1 MKKLRKT
8 ALFLTVVLTA
18 AFYDACGAKN
28 EEGTSYNYVQYNK
41 NNSVMN
47 IAPEMAK
54 QADADGLESFD
65 DAAFADADQF
75 VNSEEYSQ
83 IIENTFINTTDEPVS
98 TFSIDVDTASYA
110 NIRRMI
116 QEGYSRSIPADAVRI
131 EEMINYFNYDYPV
144 PQDDAPFSV
153 TTELSGCPWNPAH
166 ELCLIGLQADK
177 IDLNERMPMNLV
189 FLIDVSGSMYG
200 EDRLGLVQK
209 AVNMLAENLNENDT
223 VSIVTYAGREAVL
236 LEGTP
241 GNDVVTITNAINNLE
256 AGGSTA
262 GGAGIV
268 KAYEIAEKYFIPGGN
283 NRILLATDGDLN
295 VGLSSAEELKALVE
309 EKRESGVN
317 LSVLGFGT
325 GNLKDDRLETLADYG
340 NGNYSYID
348 SELEAQKVLVQE
360 MGGTLYTVAK
370 DVKLQLEF
378 SPETVRSYR
387 LIGYENRVLANED
400 FNNDKVD
407 AGEIGA
413 GHSVTALYEI
423 IPADAPSDNL
433 MTLSMRYKKPDGE
446 QSQLRE
452 FPVTVS
458 GCRTEQISKNS
469 AFAGAV
475 AEFGMLLRNS
485 SYAGMSSYSQIMEL
499 LSKTDI
505 QDQYRSEFRE
515 LVQEV
520 YQAGM
525 IPESVDPASIPQDED
540 KDVTTESATAQ
551 EIPEN
556 SDQNSQQDPAQSK
569 DYALTAYYHGNPVE
583 LFEEE
588 WFVSVVE
595 EYIDLNTETG
605 ESADG
610 AIEASAKQN
619 GIYVDIF
626 YSEEIYG
633 KDGKMLTL
641 KGTTEPYSVYGITIL
656 IDESTGTEQ
665 LIVNHDGYRN
675 VYAIPEV
682 IQNELRFRIGEE
694 NS

>member
-1 MKKLRKT
+1 
-8 ALFLTVVLTA
+8 
-18 AFYDACGAKN
+18 
-28 EEGTSYNYVQYNK
+28 
-41 NNSVMN
+41 
-47 IAPEMAK
+47 
-54 QADADGLESFD
+54 
-65 DAAFADADQF
+65 
-75 VNSEEYSQ
+75 
-83 IIENTFINTTDEPVS
+83 
-98 TFSIDVDTASYA
+98 
-110 NIRRMI
+110 
-116 QEGYSRSIPADAVRI
+116 
-131 EEMINYFNYDYPV
+131 
-144 PQDDAPFSV
+144 
-153 TTELSGCPWNPAH
+153 
-166 ELCLIGLQADK
+166 
-177 IDLNERMPMNLV
+177 V
-189 FLIDVSGSMYG
+189 FLIDVSVSRYG
-200 EDRLGLVQK
+200 EDSRGLVQK

-268 KAYEIAEKYFIPGGN
+268 KAYEIAEKYFISGGN

-295 VGLSSAEELKALVE
+295 VGLSSTEELKALVE

-423 IPADAPSDNL
+423 IPTDAPSDNF
-433 MTLSMRYKKPDGE
+433 MKLSMRYKEPDGE

-458 GCRTEQISKNS
+458 GCWHEQISKNS

-485 SYAGMSSYSQIMEL
+485 SYAGMSSYAQIMDL

-505 QDQYRSEFRE
+505 QDAYRSEFRG
-515 LVQEV
+515 LVESV

-525 IPESVDPASIPQDED
+525 LPESVDPASIPQDKLDEN
-540 KDVTTESATAQ
+540 VLTESAPAQ

-556 SDQNSQQDPAQSK
+556 PDQNSQQESSQGK

-595 EYIDLNTETG
+595 EYTDLSTETG

-610 AIEASAKQN
+610 AVESSAKQN

-641 KGTTEPYSVYGITIL
+641 KGAAEPYSVYGITIL
-656 IDESTGTEQ
+656 IDESGTEQ

-682 IQNELRFRIGEE
+682 IRNELRFRIGEG

>member
-18 AFYDACGAKN
+18 ACYAACGA
-28 EEGTSYNYVQYNK
+28 ENYESRKSDNATLNY
-41 NNSVMN
+41 
-47 IAPEMAK
+47 APALQEN
-54 QADADGLESFD
+54 ADAEGIDADMAFD
-65 DAAFADADQF
+65 DAVQSG
-75 VNSEEYSQ
+75 NSEEYSQ
-83 IIENTFINTTDEPVS
+83 IIENSFINTAEEPVS

-116 QEGYSRSIPADAVRI
+116 QEGYSAEIPVDAVRI
-131 EEMINYFNYDYPV
+131 EEMINYFNYDYPS

-153 TTELSGCPWNPAH
+153 TTELSDCPWNPDH

-241 GNDVVTITNAINNLE
+241 GNEIATITDAINNLE

-268 KAYEIAEKYFIPGGN
+268 KAYEIAEKYFISGGN

-295 VGLSSAEELKALVE
+295 VGLSSVEELKSLVE

-317 LSVLGFGT
+317 LSVLGFGS
-325 GNLKDDRLETLADYG
+325 GNLKDDRLETLADCG

-378 SPETVRSYR
+378 SPETVQSYR

-423 IPADAPSDNL
+423 IPADTPSDNL
-433 MTLSMRYKKPDGE
+433 MTLSMRYKEPDGE
-446 QSQLRE
+446 QSMLKE

-458 GCRTEQISKNS
+458 GCWNEQISKNS

-475 AEFGMLLRNS
+475 AEFGMLLRKS

-505 QDQYRSEFRE
+505 QDQYRSEFQS
-515 LVQEV
+515 LVQKV
-520 YQAGM
+520 YQLGI
-525 IPESVDPASIPQDED
+525 IPESVDPESIPPVDLD
-540 KDVTTESATAQ
+540 PITESVTA
-551 EIPEN
+551 
-556 SDQNSQQDPAQSK
+556 QQDPAQGK
-569 DYALTAYYHGNPVE
+569 DYAITAYYQGNPVE

-588 WFVSVVE
+588 WFVSVVG

-610 AIEASAKQN
+610 AVEESAKQN
-619 GIYVDIF
+619 GIYVDIA

-633 KDGKMLTL
+633 KEGKMLTL
-641 KGTTEPYSVYGITIL
+641 KGATEPYSVYGITIL
-656 IDESTGTEQ
+656 IDESAGTEQ
-665 LIVNHDGYRN
+665 LIVNHDGYRV
-675 VYAIPEV
+675 VYEIPDV
-682 IQNELRFRIGEE
+682 IRNELMFRIGAE

>member
-8 ALFLTVVLTA
+8 ALFLTVILTA
-18 AFYDACGAKN
+18 AFYAACGAKM
-28 EEGTSYNYVQYNK
+28 EEETSGNYVQYRND
-41 NNSVMN
+41 SPVMN
-47 IAPEMAK
+47 IAPALEEN
-54 QADADGLESFD
+54 ADADGLESFD
-65 DAAFADADQF
+65 DAAFADADQS

-83 IIENTFINTTDEPVS
+83 IIENSFINTADEPVS

-110 NIRRMI
+110 NVRRMI
-116 QEGYSRSIPADAVRI
+116 QEGYSGEIPADAVRI
-131 EEMINYFNYDYPV
+131 EEMINYFSYDYPS

-153 TTELSGCPWNPAH
+153 TTELSGCPWNPEHA
-166 ELCLIGLQADK
+166 LCLIGLQADK
-177 IDLNERMPMNLV
+177 IDLSERSPMNLV

-241 GNDVVTITNAINNLE
+241 GNEVATITNAINNLE

-268 KAYEIAEKYFIPGGN
+268 KAYEIAEKYFISGGN

-295 VGLSSAEELKALVE
+295 VGLSSTEELKALVE
-309 EKRESGVN
+309 EKRKSGVN

-325 GNLKDDRLETLADYG
+325 GNLKDDRLETLADCG

-378 SPETVRSYR
+378 SPETVQSYR

-433 MTLSMRYKKPDGE
+433 MTLSMRYKEPDGE

-475 AEFGMLLRNS
+475 AEFGMLLRKS

-515 LVQEV
+515 LVQTV
-520 YQAGM
+520 YQVGI
-525 IPESVDPASIPQDED
+525 IPESVDPESIPPVDSESSRNED
-540 KDVTTESATAQ
+540 VMTESAAAQ
-551 EIPEN
+551 E
-556 SDQNSQQDPAQSK
+556 K
-569 DYALTAYYHGNPVE
+569 DYALTAYYQGNPVE

-610 AIEASAKQN
+610 GIEEFAKQN
-619 GIYVDIF
+619 GIYVDIA

-633 KDGKMLTL
+633 KDGKPLAL
-641 KGTTEPYSVYGITIL
+641 KGTAEPYSVYGVTVL

-665 LIVNHDGYRN
+665 LIVNHEGYRA
-675 VYAIPEV
+675 VYEIPQV
-682 IQNELRFRIGEE
+682 IRNELVFRIGAE

>member
-18 AFYDACGAKN
+18 ACYAACGA
-28 EEGTSYNYVQYNK
+28 ENYESSSRKSDNAT
-41 NNSVMN
+41 MN
-47 IAPEMAK
+47 IAPALQENADVEGI
-54 QADADGLESFD
+54 DADMAFD
-65 DAAFADADQF
+65 DAVQSR
-75 VNSEEYSQ
+75 NSEEYSQ
-83 IIENTFINTTDEPVS
+83 IIENSFINTADEPVS

-110 NIRRMI
+110 NVRRMI
-116 QEGYSRSIPADAVRI
+116 QDGYSAEIPVDAVRI
-131 EEMINYFNYDYPV
+131 EEMINYFNYDYPS

-153 TTELSGCPWNPAH
+153 TTELSGCPWNPDH

-241 GNDVVTITNAINNLE
+241 GNEIATITDAINNLE

-268 KAYEIAEKYFIPGGN
+268 KAYEIAEKYFISGGN

-295 VGLSSAEELKALVE
+295 VGLSSVEELKSLVE

-325 GNLKDDRLETLADYG
+325 GNLKDDRLETLADCG

-378 SPETVRSYR
+378 SPETVQSYR

-423 IPADAPSDNL
+423 IPADTPSDNL
-433 MTLSMRYKKPDGE
+433 MTLSMRYKEPDGE
-446 QSQLRE
+446 QSMLKE

-458 GCRTEQISKNS
+458 GCWNEQISKNS

-475 AEFGMLLRNS
+475 AEFGMLLRKS

-505 QDQYRSEFRE
+505 QDQYRSEFQS
-515 LVQEV
+515 LVQKV
-520 YQAGM
+520 YQLGI
-525 IPESVDPASIPQDED
+525 IPESVDPESIPPVDLD
-540 KDVTTESATAQ
+540 PITESVTA
-551 EIPEN
+551 
-556 SDQNSQQDPAQSK
+556 QQDPSQGK
-569 DYALTAYYHGNPVE
+569 DYAITAYYQGNPVE

-588 WFVSVVE
+588 WFVSVVG

-610 AIEASAKQN
+610 AVEESAKQN
-619 GIYVDIF
+619 GIYVDIA

-633 KDGKMLTL
+633 KEGKMLTL
-641 KGTTEPYSVYGITIL
+641 KGATEPYSVYGITIL
-656 IDESTGTEQ
+656 IDESAGTEQ
-665 LIVNHDGYRN
+665 LIVNHDGYRV
-675 VYAIPEV
+675 VYEIPDV
-682 IQNELRFRIGEE
+682 IRNELMFRIGAE

>member
-18 AFYDACGAKN
+18 ACYAACGA
-28 EEGTSYNYVQYNK
+28 ENYESSSRK
-41 NNSVMN
+41 SNNATMN
-47 IAPEMAK
+47 YAPALQEN
-54 QADADGLESFD
+54 ADAEGIDADMAFD
-65 DAAFADADQF
+65 DAVQSG
-75 VNSEEYSQ
+75 NSEEYSQ
-83 IIENTFINTTDEPVS
+83 IIENSFINTADEPVS

-116 QEGYSRSIPADAVRI
+116 QEGYSGEIPADAVRI
-131 EEMINYFNYDYPV
+131 EEMINYFNYEYPS
-144 PQDDAPFSV
+144 PQDDVPFSV
-153 TTELSGCPWNPAH
+153 TTELSNCPWNPDH

-241 GNDVVTITNAINNLE
+241 GNEIATITDAINNLE

-268 KAYEIAEKYFIPGGN
+268 KAYEIAEKYFISGGN

-378 SPETVRSYR
+378 SPETVQSYR

-400 FNNDKVD
+400 FNNDKLD

-423 IPADAPSDNL
+423 IPADTPSDNL
-433 MTLSMRYKKPDGE
+433 MTLSMRYKEPDGE
-446 QSQLRE
+446 QSMLKE

-458 GCRTEQISKNS
+458 GCWNEQISKNS

-475 AEFGMLLRNS
+475 AEFGMLLRKS

-499 LSKTDI
+499 LNKTDI

-515 LVQEV
+515 LVQKV

-525 IPESVDPASIPQDED
+525 IPESVDPASIPQNED
-540 KDVTTESATAQ
+540 VMTESATAQ
-551 EIPEN
+551 
-556 SDQNSQQDPAQSK
+556 QDPAQGK
-569 DYALTAYYHGNPVE
+569 DYNLVAYYQGNPVE

-588 WFVSVVE
+588 WFVSVAG

-605 ESADG
+605 ELADG
-610 AIEASAKQN
+610 AVEESAKQN
-619 GIYVDIF
+619 GIYVDIV

-633 KDGKMLTL
+633 KDGKPLPL

-665 LIVNHDGYRN
+665 LIVNHDGYRA
-675 VYAIPEV
+675 VYEIPEV
-682 IQNELRFRIGEE
+682 IRNELLFRVGAMD
-694 NS
+694 S

>member
-1 MKKLRKT
+1 
-8 ALFLTVVLTA
+8 
-18 AFYDACGAKN
+18 
-28 EEGTSYNYVQYNK
+28 
-41 NNSVMN
+41 
-47 IAPEMAK
+47 
-54 QADADGLESFD
+54 
-65 DAAFADADQF
+65 
-75 VNSEEYSQ
+75 
-83 IIENTFINTTDEPVS
+83 
-98 TFSIDVDTASYA
+98 
-110 NIRRMI
+110 
-116 QEGYSRSIPADAVRI
+116 
-131 EEMINYFNYDYPV
+131 
-144 PQDDAPFSV
+144 
-153 TTELSGCPWNPAH
+153 
-166 ELCLIGLQADK
+166 
-177 IDLNERMPMNLV
+177 
-189 FLIDVSGSMYG
+189 
-200 EDRLGLVQK
+200 
-209 AVNMLAENLNENDT
+209 
-223 VSIVTYAGREAVL
+223 
-236 LEGTP
+236 
-241 GNDVVTITNAINNLE
+241 
-256 AGGSTA
+256 
-262 GGAGIV
+262 
-268 KAYEIAEKYFIPGGN
+268 
-283 NRILLATDGDLN
+283 
-295 VGLSSAEELKALVE
+295 
-309 EKRESGVN
+309 
-317 LSVLGFGT
+317 
-325 GNLKDDRLETLADYG
+325 
-340 NGNYSYID
+340 
-348 SELEAQKVLVQE
+348 LVQE

-423 IPADAPSDNL
+423 IPTDAPSDNL
-433 MTLSMRYKKPDGE
+433 MTLSMRYKEPDGE

-458 GCRTEQISKNS
+458 GCWNEQISKNS

-475 AEFGMLLRNS
+475 AEFGMLLRKS

-525 IPESVDPASIPQDED
+525 LPESVDPASIPQDEE

-556 SDQNSQQDPAQSK
+556 PDQNPAQGK
-569 DYALTAYYHGNPVE
+569 DYTLTAYYQGNPVE

-588 WFVSVVE
+588 WFVSVVG

-605 ESADG
+605 ELADG
-610 AIEASAKQN
+610 AVEESAKQN
-619 GIYVDIF
+619 GIYVDIA

-633 KDGKMLTL
+633 KDGKPLPL
-641 KGTTEPYSVYGITIL
+641 KGTTEPYSVYGVTIL

-665 LIVNHDGYRN
+665 LIVNHDGYRA
-675 VYAIPEV
+675 VYEIPEV
-682 IQNELRFRIGEE
+682 IRNELMFRVGVT

>member
-18 AFYDACGAKN
+18 ACYAACGA
-28 EEGTSYNYVQYNK
+28 ENYESSSRKSSNAT
-41 NNSVMN
+41 MN
-47 IAPEMAK
+47 YAPALQEN
-54 QADADGLESFD
+54 ADAEGIDADMAFD
-65 DAAFADADQF
+65 DAVQSG
-75 VNSEEYSQ
+75 NSEEYSQ
-83 IIENTFINTTDEPVS
+83 IIENSFINTADEPVS
-98 TFSIDVDTASYA
+98 TFSIDVYTASYA

-116 QEGYSRSIPADAVRI
+116 QEGYSGEVPADAVRI
-131 EEMINYFNYDYPV
+131 EEMINYFNYEYPS

-153 TTELSGCPWNPAH
+153 TTELSGCPWNPDH

-241 GNDVVTITNAINNLE
+241 GNEIATITDAINNLE

-268 KAYEIAEKYFIPGGN
+268 KAYEIAEKYFISGGN
-283 NRILLATDGDLN
+283 NRILLATDGDLT

-378 SPETVRSYR
+378 SPETVQSYR

-423 IPADAPSDNL
+423 IPADTPSDNL
-433 MTLSMRYKKPDGE
+433 MTLSMRYKEPDGE
-446 QSQLRE
+446 QSMLKE

-458 GCRTEQISKNS
+458 GCWNEQISKNS

-475 AEFGMLLRNS
+475 AEFGMLLRKS

-499 LSKTDI
+499 LGKTDI

-515 LVQEV
+515 LVQKV

-525 IPESVDPASIPQDED
+525 IPESVDLASIPQNED
-540 KDVTTESATAQ
+540 VMTESATAQ
-551 EIPEN
+551 
-556 SDQNSQQDPAQSK
+556 QDPAQGK
-569 DYALTAYYHGNPVE
+569 DYNLVAYYQGNPVE

-588 WFVSVVE
+588 WFVSVAG

-605 ESADG
+605 ELADG
-610 AIEASAKQN
+610 AVEESAKQN
-619 GIYVDIF
+619 GIYVDIV

-633 KDGKMLTL
+633 KDGKPLPL

-665 LIVNHDGYRN
+665 LIVNHDGYRA
-675 VYAIPEV
+675 VYEIPEV
-682 IQNELRFRIGEE
+682 IRNELLFRVGAMD
-694 NS
+694 S

>member
-18 AFYDACGAKN
+18 VSYGACGAYD
-28 EEGTSYNYVQYNK
+28 GGNYTKSDSPNMYLTPE
-41 NNSVMN
+41 
-47 IAPEMAK
+47 IAEPADNADCDAEMESFN
-54 QADADGLESFD
+54 ADALQN
-65 DAAFADADQF
+65 A
-75 VNSEEYSQ
+75 NSEEYSQ
-83 IIENTFINTTDEPVS
+83 IIENAFINTAEEPVS

-110 NIRRMI
+110 NIRRMLRD
-116 QEGYSRSIPADAVRI
+116 GYEVPADAVRI
-131 EEMINYFNYDYPV
+131 EEMINYFSYDYPS
-144 PQDDAPFSV
+144 PQDGAPFSV
-153 TTELSGCPWNPAH
+153 TTELSACPWNPEH
-166 ELCLIGLQADK
+166 ELCLIGLQADQ
-177 IDLNERMPMNLV
+177 IDLSERTPMNLV

-223 VSIVTYAGREAVL
+223 ISIVTYAGREAVI

-241 GNDVVTITNAINNLE
+241 GNEIATITDAINNLE

-262 GGAGIV
+262 GGAGII
-268 KAYEIAEKYFIPGGN
+268 KAYEIAEKYFISGGN

-317 LSVLGFGT
+317 LSVMGFGA

-348 SELEAQKVLVQE
+348 SELEAQKVLVSE

-378 SPETVRSYR
+378 APETVRSYR

-423 IPADAPSDNL
+423 IPTDEGVSGTSDNL
-433 MTLSMRYKKPDGE
+433 MKLSMRYKEPDGE

-458 GCRTEQISKNS
+458 GCWTEEISRNS

-505 QDQYRSEFRE
+505 QDQYRSEFKN
-515 LVQEV
+515 LVES
-520 YQAGM
+520 ARLMDM
-525 IPESVDPASIPQDED
+525 IPEIVDPASIPADPPVDTPVTNSETTQPED
-540 KDVTTESATAQ
+540 
-551 EIPEN
+551 PEN
-556 SDQNSQQDPAQSK
+556 PENPEQGK
-569 DYALTAYYHGNPVE
+569 DYTLTAYAYGNPVE
-583 LFEEE
+583 LLEEE

-610 AIEASAKQN
+610 AIEESARQN
-619 GIYVDIF
+619 GVYVDIF
-626 YSEEIYG
+626 YSEETYG
-633 KDGKMLTL
+633 KDGKMLPL
-641 KGTTEPYSVYGITIL
+641 QGAVEPYSVYGITIL
-656 IDESTGTEQ
+656 IDETTKSEQ
-665 LIVNHDGYRN
+665 LIINHDGYRN

-682 IQNELRFRIGEE
+682 IKNELLFRVGL
-694 NS
+694 